1 MSPFSP
7 FTAIQTPSSTTQI
20 FNDSV
25 DAYAPWTLFFSFVS
39 ILILISGVV
48 LLTHKKPEPST
59 TQRDGGIA
67 LNAIPGRHVSRTGGG
82 KAEGHDEM
90 HPEDHL
96 EDGQAL
102 WDVGEASDEEDE
114 RTTLP
119 TARKGGKG
127 NYGEE
132 GEHLMTASHDD
143 DDTHTHA
150 TTTNGQR
157 HTRRRSSSS
166 ILRRDNDRD
175 RDDGDGF
182 GAFAAA

>member
-1 MSPFSP
+1 MLSP
-7 FTAIQTPSSTTQI
+7 ATQI

-25 DAYAPWTLFFSFVS
+25 DAYASWTLFLSFVS

-48 LLTHKKPEPST
+48 LLTHKKPEPSA
-59 TQRDGGIA
+59 TQRDGIA
-67 LNAIPGRHVSRTGGG
+67 LDALPGRRVPRTGSD
-82 KAEGHDEM
+82 KTEGHDEM

-114 RTTLP
+114 GTVLTPRP
-119 TARKGGKG
+119 ESGGKG
-127 NYGEE
+127 NYGDE

-150 TTTNGQR
+150 ATTNGR
-157 HTRRRSSSS
+157 RLTRRRSSSI
-166 ILRRDNDRD
+166 ILH
-175 RDDGDGF
+175 RDDDGF
-182 GAFAAA
+182 GDFAAA

>member
-1 MSPFSP
+1 M
-7 FTAIQTPSSTTQI
+7 
-20 FNDSV
+20 
-25 DAYAPWTLFFSFVS
+25 DAYAPWALFFSFVS

-48 LLTHKKPEPST
+48 LLTHKKPEAST

-67 LNAIPGRHVSRTGGG
+67 VNAIPGRPVPRTGGG
-82 KAEGHDEM
+82 KTQGRDEM

-114 RTTLP
+114 RTSLAP
-119 TARKGGKG
+119 RLESGSKR
-127 NYGEE
+127 NYSEE

-143 DDTHTHA
+143 DDTHIHA
-150 TTTNGQR
+150 TTTNGRRQ
-157 HTRRRSSSS
+157 TRRRSSSS
-166 ILRRDNDRD
+166 ILRRDDDQDRD
-175 RDDGDGF
+175 EGDGF

>member
-1 MSPFSP
+1 
-7 FTAIQTPSSTTQI
+7 
-20 FNDSV
+20 V
-25 DAYAPWTLFFSFVS
+25 DAYASWTLFLSFIS

-67 LNAIPGRHVSRTGGG
+67 PSAIPGRQVPRTGGG
-82 KAEGHDEM
+82 KTEGHDEM

-102 WDVGEASDEEDE
+102 WDLGEASDEEDE
-114 RTTLP
+114 LTRLAP
-119 TARKGGKG
+119 RLESGGKR
-127 NYGEE
+127 NYGED

-150 TTTNGQR
+150 TTTNGRRQ
-157 HTRRRSSSS
+157 TRRRSSSS
-166 ILRRDNDRD
+166 VLRRDDDQD

>member
-1 MSPFSP
+1 L
-7 FTAIQTPSSTTQI
+7 SSTTQI

-25 DAYAPWTLFFSFVS
+25 DAYASWTLFLSFVS

-59 TQRDGGIA
+59 TQRDGGIP
-67 LNAIPGRHVSRTGGG
+67 LNAIPGRRVPRTGRD
-82 KAEGHDEM
+82 KTEGHDEM
-90 HPEDHL
+90 HPEDRG

-114 RTTLP
+114 GTTLAP
-119 TARKGGKG
+119 RLEESGGKG
-127 NYGEE
+127 SYGEE
-132 GEHLMTASHDD
+132 GEHLMTASLDD
-143 DDTHTHA
+143 NDTHTHT
-150 TTTNGQR
+150 TTTNGRQ

-166 ILRRDNDRD
+166 ILHRDQD

-182 GAFAAA
+182 GAFSAA